1 MTLTHEQL
9 SWLIQF
15 DHPEKALAGYRGELD
30 DAAYGALFGVSAAL
44 YRELRAALAA
54 NARRAAQ
61 DLLADPAFAARVDR
75 LPFKPGAVVV
85 GVGDSMT
92 DDDQSWFEIL
102 CAVFELRRPRQDVA
116 FINAGFSGDTTVD
129 ALSRFYGVTLQHPD
143 WIICFI
149 GTNDARR
156 HGRFPLKPLLSAEET
171 ARNLAALRHFGAT
184 QTSARWVWITP
195 PPCIP
200 EKIAAHWH
208 LSQGQLS
215 WVNEDLIV
223 IGDAVRRQSDPVIDL
238 QALFGAPA
246 RSDWLLDDG
255 LHPSLAGHVAIVSAL
270 VSRLSGLSD

>member
-15 DHPEKALAGYRGELD
+15 DHPEKVLAGYRGELD
-30 DAAYGALFGVSAAL
+30 DAAYGALFGVSAEL
-44 YRELRAALAA
+44 YREMRDALAA
-54 NARRAAQ
+54 DAKRAAQ
-61 DLLADPAFAARVDR
+61 DLLADAAFAAAVDR
-75 LPFKPGAVVV
+75 LPFEPGAVVV
-85 GVGDSMT
+85 GLGDSMT

-102 CAVFELRRPRQDVA
+102 RAVLALRRPEQGVTL
-116 FINAGFSGDTTVD
+116 INAGFSGDTTVD

-143 WIICFI
+143 WILCFI
-149 GTNDARR
+149 GANDARR

-195 PPCIP
+195 PTCIP
-200 EKIAAHWH
+200 EKIAGHWY

-215 WVNEDLIV
+215 WANADLLA
-223 IGDAVRRQSDPVIDL
+223 IGDAVRRQPDPVVDV
-238 QALFGAPA
+238 QALFGLPA

-255 LHPSLAGHVAIVSAL
+255 LHPSLAGHMAIVSAL
-270 VSRLSGLSD
+270 VERLSQLPD